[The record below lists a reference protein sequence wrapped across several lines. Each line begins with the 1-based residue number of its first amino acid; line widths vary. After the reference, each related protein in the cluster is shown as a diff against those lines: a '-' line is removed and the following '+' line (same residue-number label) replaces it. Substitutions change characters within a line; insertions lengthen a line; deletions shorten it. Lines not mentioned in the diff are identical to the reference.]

1 MASTPSHAS
10 ATAPEGLIARL
21 LRQAGFVLALAA
33 AGGCWWWLST
43 HHFSGK
49 HDDDAAILPAARSLE
64 RVVQLPPGWDHD
76 GGIALATAEP
86 REMQQ
91 ILTVPGRL
99 GYDARHLLVVRS
111 QVEGVVTEV
120 FVRVREAV
128 QAGTALAVLSSP
140 DVGLARNQVES
151 RQAAVR
157 IASRAAEWASTVAGN
172 VEALVGDLRSHP
184 PLTEIQ
190 PQYAEKTLGENR
202 ERIIGSYSTLL
213 HAERAY
219 ASTEKLGER
228 KLLAERLVEE
238 RQRNLQVARAA
249 FLATCEEAIFDT
261 RQARDKA
268 EADLNEARR
277 LLEVARRHLTS
288 LIGPGEAVT
297 PAADRE
303 AQSASDIEDDGRDP
317 SRLTLRTPQRGIVE
331 DVFAV
336 VGQHVHDGERLFV
349 VADTAKLWVEAAI
362 HERQWTEVEVTDGEQ
377 IRVTV
382 PGGAVHEASA
392 RVTHVGATVEEES
405 RSVPLIAELDN
416 DDAHY
421 KPGMFVW
428 VDLPQGEKL
437 QTLAVPSSA
446 VMRHEGQAFVFVPA
460 GENRFERIDI
470 RVGIEGDGLTEVLT
484 GLEAGRQVVSQGAF
498 LLKSELLLEQDEG
511 E

>member
-1 MASTPSHAS
+1 MASTASHAS
-10 ATAPEGLIARL
+10 PTGPEGLTARL

-33 AGGCWWWLST
+33 AGGGWWWLST
-43 HHFSGK
+43 HRFSGG
-49 HDDDAAILPAARSLE
+49 HDDAAILPAARLPKQ
-64 RVVQLPPGWDHD
+64 VVQLAPGWDGD
-76 GGIALATAEP
+76 GGIALAAANL
-86 REMQQ
+86 RGMQQ
-91 ILTVPGRL
+91 TLTVPGRL
-99 GYDARHLLVVRS
+99 DYDARHLLVVRS

-120 FVRVREAV
+120 YARVREAV

-151 RQAAVR
+151 REAAVR
-157 IASRAAEWASTVAGN
+157 IASRAAEWAATVAVN
-172 VEALVGDLRSHP
+172 VEDLVGELRGHP
-184 PLTEIQ
+184 RLTEIQ
-190 PQYAEKTLGENR
+190 PRYAQKTLGENR

-219 ASTEKLGER
+219 ASTEKLSER

-261 RQARDKA
+261 RQARDRAK
-268 EADLNEARR
+268 ADLDEARR
-277 LLEVARRHLTS
+277 LLAVARQHLAS
-288 LIGPGEAVT
+288 LVGPGGAAT
-297 PAADRE
+297 PAANSGAE
-303 AQSASDIEDDGRDP
+303 PAVGTEHDDQDP
-317 SRLTLRTPQRGIVE
+317 SRLTLRTPQQGIVE
-331 DVFAV
+331 DVFVV

-382 PGGAVHEASA
+382 PGGAVHEALA

-428 VDLPQGEKL
+428 VDLPQGEKR
-437 QTLAVPSSA
+437 QMLAVPSSA
-446 VMRHEGQAFVFVPA
+446 VMRHEGQAFVFVPV
-460 GENRFERIDI
+460 GEGRFERIDI
-470 RVGIEGDGLTEVLT
+470 RVGIESDGFTEVLS
-484 GLEAGRQVVSQGAF
+484 GLEAGRQVVAQGAF
-498 LLKSELLLEQDEG
+498 LLKSELLLEKDED